1 VGRGAA
7 RTLPPPPRVSPASQ
21 VPEPTPLLPHDA
33 TAPFVRAAATN
44 RLLARANHAGAA
56 SDASDGAPV
65 GRTTFLKGFVHAW
78 NGVVYAVRTQ
88 RNARVHATIA
98 AAAIALGIALKIS
111 PVEFALIFVAITGV
125 FITEMINTVVE
136 AMVDLVTPQYHP
148 LARVAKDVAA
158 GVVLVNAA
166 LSVIIGLF
174 VFVPHLWHL
183 WPQIARWLGH

>member
-1 VGRGAA
+1 MGRGAA
-7 RTLPPPPRVSPASQ
+7 RSLPPPPRVSPGSQ
-21 VPEPTPLLPHDA
+21 APEPTPLLRHDA

-44 RLLARANHAGAA
+44 RLLSRANHAGAA
-56 SDASDGAPV
+56 SDDAPV
-65 GRTTFLKGFVHAW
+65 GRTTFLKGFVYAW

-136 AMVDLVTPQYHP
+136 AIVDLVTPQYHP